1 VTDQPGSVAP
11 VVTLFETY
19 GSGATQVGVQVAAAL
34 GVPFLGQR
42 FTSEDIEAGEMKAYE
57 DGPIG
62 RFLSAFGTYSPN
74 QEGTRSTATG
84 QAQDYEAVRQ
94 NHAQIL
100 QAAAAGVVV
109 LGRNA
114 TAILADLPGTLHV
127 KLIGRL
133 ADRLA
138 RAERADGIDAAT
150 AARRQKNED
159 RHRAQLT
166 HQLYHWDATDSL
178 SFDLVLNTSELDE
191 QACAEV
197 IVAAWRAKARIG
209 LGSQAASRSAGTE
222 TP

>member
-1 VTDQPGSVAP
+1 MADQLASVAP

-19 GSGATQVGVQVAAAL
+19 GSGAAQIGARVAAVL
-34 GVPFLGQR
+34 GVPFVGQR

-74 QEGTRSTATG
+74 QEGTRSTAAG

-94 NHAQIL
+94 NHAQVL
-100 QAAAAGVVV
+100 QAATTGVVV

-114 TAILADLPGTLHV
+114 TAILADRPGTLHV

-138 RAERADGIDAAT
+138 RAARIDGIDAAT

-166 HQLYHWDATDSL
+166 HQLYYWDATDPL

-191 QACAEV
+191 QACADT

-209 LGSQAASRSAGTE
+209 VGSQAASRSAGTE
-222 TP
+222 T

>member
-1 VTDQPGSVAP
+1 MTDQPGSVAP

-19 GSGATQVGVQVAAAL
+19 GSGATQIGARVAAVL
-34 GVPFLGQR
+34 GVPFVGQR
-42 FTSEDIEAGEMKAYE
+42 FASEDVEAGEMKAYE

-84 QAQDYEAVRQ
+84 QAQDNEAVRQ
-94 NHAQIL
+94 NHAQVL
-100 QAAAAGVVV
+100 RAAATGVVV

-114 TAILADLPGTLHV
+114 TAILADRPGTLHV

-138 RAERADGIDAAT
+138 RAARVDRIDAAT

-166 HQLYHWDATDSL
+166 HQLYYWDATDPL
-178 SFDLVLNTSELDE
+178 SYDLVLNTSELDE

-197 IVAAWRAKARIG
+197 IVAAWRAKVRTGA
-209 LGSQAASRSAGTE
+209 GSQAASRSAGAE
-222 TP
+222 TS

>member
-1 VTDQPGSVAP
+1 MTDQPGSAAP

-19 GSGATQVGVQVAAAL
+19 GSGATQIGARVAETL
-34 GVPFLGQR
+34 GVPFIGQA
-42 FTSEDIEAGEMKAYE
+42 FTSEDIEAGEMQAYE

-62 RFLSAFGTYSPN
+62 RFLSAFGSYSPN
-74 QEGTRSTATG
+74 QEGVRSTATG
-84 QAQDYEAVRQ
+84 QAQDNEAARQ

-100 QAAAAGVVV
+100 QAATTGVVV

-114 TAILADLPGTLHV
+114 TAILAGRAGALHV
-127 KLIGRL
+127 KLVGRL

-138 RAERADGIDAAT
+138 RAERADRIDATT

-166 HQLYHWDATDSL
+166 HQLYHWDATDPL
-178 SFDLVLNTSELDE
+178 SYDLVLNTSELDE
-191 QACAEV
+191 QACADT

-209 LGSQAASRSAGTE
+209 VGSQAASRSAGTE
-222 TP
+222 T

>member
-1 VTDQPGSVAP
+1 MTDQPRSVAP

-19 GSGATQVGVQVAAAL
+19 GSGATQIGARVAEAL

-42 FTSEDIEAGEMKAYE
+42 FTSEEVEAGEMKAYE

-74 QEGTRSTATG
+74 QEGVRSTAIG
-84 QAQDYEAVRQ
+84 QAQDNEAVRQ
-94 NHAQIL
+94 NHAQVL

-114 TAILADLPGTLHV
+114 TAILADRPGTLHV
-127 KLIGRL
+127 KLIGQL

-138 RAERADGIDAAT
+138 RAARVDGIDAAT
-150 AARRQKNED
+150 AARRQNED

-166 HQLYHWDATDSL
+166 HQLYYWDATDPL

-191 QACAEV
+191 QACADT

-209 LGSQAASRSAGTE
+209 VGSQAASRSAGAE
-222 TP
+222 T

>member
-1 VTDQPGSVAP
+1 MTDQPRSVAP

-19 GSGATQVGVQVAAAL
+19 GSGAIQIGARVAEAL

-42 FTSEDIEAGEMKAYE
+42 FTSEEVEAGEMKAYE

-74 QEGTRSTATG
+74 QEGVRSTAIG
-84 QAQDYEAVRQ
+84 QAQDNEAVRQ
-94 NHAQIL
+94 NHAQVL

-114 TAILADLPGTLHV
+114 TAILADRPGTLHV
-127 KLIGRL
+127 KLIGQL

-138 RAERADGIDAAT
+138 RAARVDGIDAAT
-150 AARRQKNED
+150 AARRQNED

-166 HQLYHWDATDSL
+166 HQLYYWDATDPL

-191 QACAEV
+191 QACADT

-209 LGSQAASRSAGTE
+209 VGSQAASRSAGAE
-222 TP
+222 T

>member
-1 VTDQPGSVAP
+1 MADQPASVAP

-19 GSGATQVGVQVAAAL
+19 GSGAAQIGARVAAVL
-34 GVPFLGQR
+34 GVPFVGQR

-94 NHAQIL
+94 NHAQVL
-100 QAAAAGVVV
+100 QAATTGVVV

-114 TAILADLPGTLHV
+114 TAILADRPGTLHV

-138 RAERADGIDAAT
+138 RAARVDGIDAAT

-166 HQLYHWDATDSL
+166 HQLYYWDATDPL

-191 QACAEV
+191 QACADT

-209 LGSQAASRSAGTE
+209 VGSQAASRNAGTE
-222 TP
+222 T

>member
-1 VTDQPGSVAP
+1 MTDQPGSVAP

-19 GSGATQVGVQVAAAL
+19 GSGATQVGARVAAAL

-84 QAQDYEAVRQ
+84 QAQDNEAVRQ

-100 QAAAAGVVV
+100 QAATTGVVV

-114 TAILADLPGTLHV
+114 TAILADRPGTLHV

-138 RAERADGIDAAT
+138 RAAQVDRIDAAT

-166 HQLYHWDATDSL
+166 RQLYYWDATDPL

-191 QACAEV
+191 QACADT

-209 LGSQAASRSAGTE
+209 AGSQAASRSAGAE
-222 TP
+222 T

>member
-1 VTDQPGSVAP
+1 MTDQPGSVAP

-19 GSGATQVGVQVAAAL
+19 GSGATQIGARVAAVL
-34 GVPFLGQR
+34 GVPFVGQR
-42 FTSEDIEAGEMKAYE
+42 FASEDIEAGEMKAYE

-84 QAQDYEAVRQ
+84 QAQDNEAVRQ
-94 NHAQIL
+94 NHAQVL
-100 QAAAAGVVV
+100 QAATTGVVM

-114 TAILADLPGTLHV
+114 TAILAGRPGALHV

-138 RAERADGIDAAT
+138 RAERVDRIDAAT

-166 HQLYHWDATDSL
+166 HQLYHWDATDPL

-191 QACAEV
+191 QACADT
-197 IVAAWRAKARIG
+197 IVAAWRAKARTG
-209 LGSQAASRSAGTE
+209 AGSEAASRSAGAGT
-222 TP
+222 

>member
-1 VTDQPGSVAP
+1 MTDQPRSVAP

-19 GSGATQVGVQVAAAL
+19 GSGATQIGARVAEAL

-42 FTSEDIEAGEMKAYE
+42 FTSEEVEAGEMKAYE

-74 QEGTRSTATG
+74 QEGVRSTAIG
-84 QAQDYEAVRQ
+84 QAQDNEAVRQ
-94 NHAQIL
+94 NHAQVL
-100 QAAAAGVVV
+100 QAAAAGAVV

-114 TAILADLPGTLHV
+114 TAILADRPGTLHV
-127 KLIGRL
+127 KLIGQL

-138 RAERADGIDAAT
+138 RAARVDGIDAAT
-150 AARRQKNED
+150 AARRQNED

-166 HQLYHWDATDSL
+166 HQLYYRDATDPL

-191 QACAEV
+191 QACADT

-209 LGSQAASRSAGTE
+209 VGSQAASRTAGAE
-222 TP
+222 T

>member
-1 VTDQPGSVAP
+1 MTDQPGSVAP

-19 GSGATQVGVQVAAAL
+19 GSGATQIGVQVAAAL
-34 GVPFLGQR
+34 GVPFLGQA
-42 FTSEDIEAGEMKAYE
+42 FTSEQIEAGEMKAYE

-74 QEGTRSTATG
+74 QEGVRSTATG
-84 QAQDYEAVRQ
+84 QAQDNEAVRQ

-100 QAAAAGVVV
+100 QAALTGVVV

-114 TAILADLPGTLHV
+114 TAILADRPGALHV
-127 KLIGRL
+127 KLVGRL

-138 RAERADGIDAAT
+138 RAARVDRIDPAP

-166 HQLYHWDATDSL
+166 HQLYHWDATDPL
-178 SFDLVLNTSELDE
+178 SFDLVLNTSDLDE

-197 IVAAWRAKARIG
+197 IVAAWRAKARTG
-209 LGSQAASRSAGTE
+209 AGSQAASRSAGAE
-222 TP
+222 TS

>member
-1 VTDQPGSVAP
+1 
-11 VVTLFETY
+11 
-19 GSGATQVGVQVAAAL
+19 
-34 GVPFLGQR
+34 
-42 FTSEDIEAGEMKAYE
+42 M
-57 DGPIG
+57 
-62 RFLSAFGTYSPN
+62 
-74 QEGTRSTATG
+74 
-84 QAQDYEAVRQ
+84 RQ

-114 TAILADLPGTLHV
+114 TAILADRPGALHV

-138 RAERADGIDAAT
+138 RAARVDGIDAAT

-166 HQLYHWDATDSL
+166 HQLYHWDATDPL

-191 QACAEV
+191 QACADM

-209 LGSQAASRSAGTE
+209 ARVPSRIAQRRNRNVLARFRLRRGDPPGSAVGMTRRRAYLRTTTVRSHRLEVVFPRYGYGLPRAWRITGRRGQ
-222 TP
+222 

>member
-1 VTDQPGSVAP
+1 MTDQPGSVAP

-19 GSGATQVGVQVAAAL
+19 GSGATQIGARVAAVL
-34 GVPFLGQR
+34 GVPFVGQR
-42 FTSEDIEAGEMKAYE
+42 FASEDVEAGEMKAYE

-84 QAQDYEAVRQ
+84 QAQDNEAVRQ
-94 NHAQIL
+94 NHAQVL
-100 QAAAAGVVV
+100 RAAATGVVV

-114 TAILADLPGTLHV
+114 TAILADRPGTLHV

-138 RAERADGIDAAT
+138 RAARVDGIDAAT

-166 HQLYHWDATDSL
+166 HQLYYWDATDPL
-178 SFDLVLNTSELDE
+178 SYDLVLNTSDLDE

-197 IVAAWRAKARIG
+197 IVAAWRAKVRTGA
-209 LGSQAASRSAGTE
+209 GSQAASRSAGAE
-222 TP
+222 TS

>member
-1 VTDQPGSVAP
+1 MTDQPGSAAP

-19 GSGATQVGVQVAAAL
+19 GSGATQIGARVAEAL
-34 GVPFLGQR
+34 GVPFIGQR
-42 FTSEDIEAGEMKAYE
+42 FSSEEVEAGEMKGYE

-84 QAQDYEAVRQ
+84 QAQDNEAVRQ
-94 NHAQIL
+94 NHAQVL

-114 TAILADLPGTLHV
+114 TAILADRPGALHV
-127 KLIGRL
+127 KLLGRL

-159 RHRAQLT
+159 QHRAQLT
-166 HQLYHWDATDSL
+166 HQLYHWDATDPL
-178 SFDLVLNTSELDE
+178 SYDLVLNTSELDE

-209 LGSQAASRSAGTE
+209 VGSQAAPPSAGTE
-222 TP
+222 TS

>member
-1 VTDQPGSVAP
+1 MADQLASVAP

-19 GSGATQVGVQVAAAL
+19 GSGAAQIGARVAAVL
-34 GVPFLGQR
+34 GVPFVGQR

-74 QEGTRSTATG
+74 QEGTRSTAAG

-94 NHAQIL
+94 NHAQVL
-100 QAAAAGVVV
+100 QAATTGVVV

-114 TAILADLPGTLHV
+114 TAILADRPGTLHV

-133 ADRLA
+133 ADRLSRAA
-138 RAERADGIDAAT
+138 RIDGIDAAT

-166 HQLYHWDATDSL
+166 HQLYYWDATDPL

-191 QACAEV
+191 QACADT
-197 IVAAWRAKARIG
+197 IVAAWRAKARIEI
-209 LGSQAASRSAGTE
+209 GSQAASRSAGAE
-222 TP
+222 T